1 MTSRRPLVVDFCQRA
16 AARQRVLAA
25 IDRMTWEQELRN
37 RPQGDGQM
45 WGTAPVDPTSIPA
58 IWDAPENLAP
68 LDADPALCLSVQYL
82 R

>member
-1 MTSRRPLVVDFCQRA
+1 
-16 AARQRVLAA
+16 
-25 IDRMTWEQELRN
+25 
-37 RPQGDGQM
+37 M
-45 WGTAPVDPTSIPA
+45 WGSAPVDPTSIPA